1 MYQKFLPL
9 IFCIFTMS
17 KARESVNLIDLA
29 GFSETKS
36 ENLFVQGVGTGFA
49 ITKDGYIVTASHV
62 TKECDYVRVVFKGGQ
77 SAEAKVVKEEHDLD
91 VAILKVD
98 FPTPDFLHISD
109 KTSGL
114 GDGVYTIGYPS
125 PMILG
130 KNQKYTEGS
139 VSAISGIRDGS
150 LHYQVSIPVQPG
162 NSGGPMVCE
171 ESGDVTGII
180 VGKLNEEIGGFDAQ
194 NVNYALKSAFIRP
207 VLEVL
212 EIQMDS
218 HNAGIKDD
226 RNAKRKRVI
235 DSLCMV
241 VTCSKKEIFE
251 QDSKK
256 KVNPKSKI
264 PVEKDDS
271 FVNNS
276 NPLTKIYSWTD
287 LKGRVIDAFF
297 VKLEGENLHLIFQ
310 NKPFKVN
317 IKSLTAA
324 SRNQAQE
331 LNEILKF
338 GKNLDGSN
346 QTEFG
351 TGIDTIEKATLTV
364 RIPNNNGFGSFGYTI
379 GSGLGSY
386 SYSVTVDGRF
396 LGKISSS
403 QTAGTFTLDAS
414 GIRRIQVSIDSRPL
428 LGLGKTSKVLHTQ
441 DINLTRGHHEIIVTT
456 AY

>member
-17 KARESVNLIDLA
+17 KARESVNLLDLA

-62 TKECDYVRVVFKGGQ
+62 TKDCDYVRVVFKGGQ

-212 EIQMDS
+212 EIQTDS
-218 HNAGIKDD
+218 HNAGIRDD

-241 VTCSKKEIFE
+241 VTCSKKG
-251 QDSKK
+251 
-256 KVNPKSKI
+256 NPKSNI
-264 PVEKDDS
+264 PVEKEDS

-297 VKLEGENLHLIFQ
+297 VKMEGENLHLIFQ

-317 IKSLTAA
+317 IKSLTVV

-346 QTEFG
+346 ETEFG

-396 LGKISSS
+396 LGNISSS

-441 DINLTRGHHEIIVTT
+441 DINLTQGHHEIIVTT

>member
-1 MYQKFLPL
+1 
-9 IFCIFTMS
+9 
-17 KARESVNLIDLA
+17 
-29 GFSETKS
+29 
-36 ENLFVQGVGTGFA
+36 
-49 ITKDGYIVTASHV
+49 
-62 TKECDYVRVVFKGGQ
+62 
-77 SAEAKVVKEEHDLD
+77 
-91 VAILKVD
+91 
-98 FPTPDFLHISD
+98 
-109 KTSGL
+109 
-114 GDGVYTIGYPS
+114 
-125 PMILG
+125 
-130 KNQKYTEGS
+130 
-139 VSAISGIRDGS
+139 
-150 LHYQVSIPVQPG
+150 
-162 NSGGPMVCE
+162 MVCE

-180 VGKLNEEIGGFDAQ
+180 VGKLNEAIGGFDAQ

-212 EIQMDS
+212 EIQMDN
-218 HNAGIKDD
+218 HNAGIRDD

-241 VTCSKKEIFE
+241 VTCSKKG
-251 QDSKK
+251 
-256 KVNPKSKI
+256 NPKSNI
-264 PVEKDDS
+264 PVEKEDS

-297 VKLEGENLHLIFQ
+297 VKMEGENLHLIFQ

-317 IKSLTAA
+317 IKSLTVV

-346 QTEFG
+346 ETEFG

-396 LGKISSS
+396 LGNISSS

-441 DINLTRGHHEIIVTT
+441 DINLTQGHHEIIVTT

>member
-1 MYQKFLPL
+1 MYRKIILLF
-9 IFCIFTMS
+9 FCIFLTVN
-17 KARESVNLIDLA
+17 ARESVNLIELA
-29 GFSETKS
+29 GFRETKS
-36 ENLFVQGVGTGFA
+36 DNLSLQGVGTGFA

-62 TKECDYVRVVFKGGQ
+62 TKECDYVRVLFKGGQ
-77 SAEAKVVKEEHDLD
+77 TTEARVVKEEHDLD

-98 FPTPDFLHISD
+98 FPTPDFLHVSD
-109 KTSGL
+109 NTSRL
-114 GDGVYTIGYPS
+114 GDEVYTIGYPS
-125 PMILG
+125 PQILG

-139 VSAISGIRDGS
+139 VSAISGIRDRS

-171 ESGDVTGII
+171 ETGDVTGII

-194 NVNYALKSAFIRP
+194 NVNYALKSTFIRP

-212 EIQMDS
+212 EIQM
-218 HNAGIKDD
+218 HNHKGEIKEDKK
-226 RNAKRKRVI
+226 AKRRRVI
-235 DSLCMV
+235 NSLCMV
-241 VTCSKKEIFE
+241 VTCKKKEAFE
-251 QDSKK
+251 NDHKK
-256 KVNPKSKI
+256 KGNPKNKN

-271 FVNNS
+271 FVSNF
-276 NPLTKIYSWTD
+276 NPLNKVYSWTD
-287 LKGRVIDAFF
+287 LKGRVIEAFF
-297 VKLEGENLHLIFQ
+297 VKLESENLHLIFQ
-310 NKPFKVN
+310 NKPFIVN
-317 IKSLTAA
+317 IKSLTVA
-324 SRNQAQE
+324 SRNKAQE

-338 GKNLDGSN
+338 GKNLGGSN

-351 TGIDTIEKATLTV
+351 TGIDTTEKATLTI

-386 SYSVTVDGRF
+386 SYSVTLDGRF

-403 QTAGTFTLDAS
+403 QTSGTFTLDAS

-441 DINLTRGHHEIIVTT
+441 DINLTQGHHEIIVTT